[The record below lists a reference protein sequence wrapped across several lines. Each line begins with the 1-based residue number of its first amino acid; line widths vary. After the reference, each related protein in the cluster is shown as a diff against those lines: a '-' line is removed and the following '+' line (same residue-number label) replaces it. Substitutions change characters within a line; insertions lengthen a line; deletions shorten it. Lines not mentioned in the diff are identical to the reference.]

1 MLEWF
6 DAWKGRQPQAWT
18 RKTATIKDGTHSV
31 HCVNSYRLGMLRL
44 FDPER

>member
-1 MLEWF
+1 MEGASAPSL
-6 DAWKGRQPQAWT
+6 DPQN
-18 RKTATIKDGTHSV
+18 RTIKDGTHSV